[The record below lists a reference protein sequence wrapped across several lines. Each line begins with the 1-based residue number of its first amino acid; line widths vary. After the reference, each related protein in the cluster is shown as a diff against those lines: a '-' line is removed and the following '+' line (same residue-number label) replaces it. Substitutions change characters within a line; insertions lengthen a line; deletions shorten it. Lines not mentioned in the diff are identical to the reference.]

1 MMARCD
7 DEFHNSGAKTRTL
20 IAIRIS
26 VNNIRDGA
34 GAALRLPAH
43 GDAGADVAD
52 VRGEAFGVR

>member
-1 MMARCD
+1 M
-7 DEFHNSGAKTRTL
+7 
-20 IAIRIS
+20 RIS
-26 VNNIRDGA
+26 VNYIRDGA